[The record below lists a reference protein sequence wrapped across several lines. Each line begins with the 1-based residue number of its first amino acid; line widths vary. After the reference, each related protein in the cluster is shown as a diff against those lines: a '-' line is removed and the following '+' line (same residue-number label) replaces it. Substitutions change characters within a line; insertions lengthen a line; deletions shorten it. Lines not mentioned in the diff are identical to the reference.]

1 MSFDVFELNKK
12 GVDAAMRGSMQKAE
26 ELFREAT
33 SLDNEFSEAAFNL
46 IKLLHMQHR
55 YHEAIQTFNHI
66 IRTKALRQFPF
77 AISNIIGDC
86 ASNISDI
93 SAACDCFEVLHKH
106 CPNHTEIACRFSS
119 ILISSGQ
126 LVKAKSMLER
136 SCLLNANDP
145 SLLTQLAI
153 TESELGNYQRAEVIH
168 KNLIKIYGHHFLS
181 NYNYALFLSM
191 LGRDEESVQLL
202 NKCLSIVPNAPEAV
216 SEIERI
222 NQKSS
227 SILSNL
233 YHNVESC
240 SWQNVTKLLFEFK
253 HIIEPI
259 YYWSVISDLPLDI
272 ASTIEDI
279 NTLMPLPHFE
289 KCDLYASVTE
299 RNKYLPEIERYI
311 KNQESLICDRA
322 GKPTRFGMQSHE
334 LLLGTNDEIII
345 DLTNR
350 LSPLISKFVESKPL
364 LIEMCNTKNFQN
376 KLSGWGV
383 LLSKGGYQKRH
394 IHPEAIVS
402 GVIYI
407 KLSDE
412 CLDETLNGGNLLL
425 HSYHNDVIITPEEGR
440 VVLFPSHLGH
450 ETIPLTTSSERI
462 CIAFNYS

>member
-1 MSFDVFELNKK
+1 MSSDVFELNKK

-26 ELFREAT
+26 ELFKEAT
-33 SLDNEFSEAAFNL
+33 RLDNEFSEAAFNL
-46 IKLLHMQHR
+46 IKLLHIQHR
-55 YHEAIQTFNHI
+55 YHEAIVTFNHI

-77 AISNIIGDC
+77 AISNIVGDC
-86 ASNISDI
+86 ASNIRDI
-93 SAACDCFEVLHKH
+93 SAACECFDFLHKH
-106 CPNHTEIACRFSS
+106 CPNHIELACRFSS
-119 ILISSGQ
+119 ILINSGQ
-126 LVKAKSMLER
+126 LVKAKLILEQ
-136 SCLLNANDP
+136 SCLLNSNDP

-153 TESELGNYQRAEVIH
+153 TESELGNYQRAEDIH
-168 KNLIKIYGHHFLS
+168 KNLIKTHGHHFLS

-191 LGRDEESVQLL
+191 LGRDEESLQLL
-202 NKCLSIVPNAPEAV
+202 NKCLNIVPNAPEAV
-216 SEIERI
+216 TEIQRI

-240 SWQNVTKLLFEFK
+240 SWLKVTKLLFEYK
-253 HIIEPI
+253 HLIEPI

-272 ASTIEDI
+272 ASSIEDI
-279 NTLMPLPHFE
+279 NSVMPLPHFE
-289 KCDLYASVTE
+289 RFNLYASVAE

-334 LLLGTNDEIII
+334 LLLGTNDENMIN
-345 DLTNR
+345 LTNR
-350 LSPLISKFVESKPL
+350 LSPLISKFVGSRPL
-364 LIEMCNTKNFQN
+364 LVEMCNTKNFKN

-383 LLSKGGYQKRH
+383 LLNKGGYQKRH

-407 KLSDE
+407 KLSHE
-412 CLDETLNGGNLLL
+412 CLNETLNGGNLLL
-425 HSYHNDVIITPEEGR
+425 HSFHNDVMITPEEGL

-450 ETIPLTTSSERI
+450 ETIPLTTSSNRI